1 MLRRIIRKQ
10 VYDAVFATMGKMLQC
25 VLALRARNGDV
36 LVVLV
41 THVLVG
47 LVLRQRRR
55 WRKRVLVEALD
66 AVVAV
71 VVIRRRDTRL
81 LVGVLRCLV
90 VAAETEIYDLCIRHG
105 CA

>member
-1 MLRRIIRKQ
+1 M
-10 VYDAVFATMGKMLQC
+10 QC

-71 VVIRRRDTRL
+71 VVIRQRDTRL